1 MFLLLGIGADDCFYV
16 FVDAWKQAAVVLG
29 SNVDLESRMAWTYR
43 RAVRAMSVTSFT
55 TAIAFF
61 CTASSPI
68 MPISSL
74 GIWAGLLV
82 LLQSVL
88 VITVFPSAI
97 IIWHRFWR
105 KHRWYRCWR
114 RHDPDGEE
122 NEQEVSTSSAYV
134 RGIEEE
140 QSGLGWDQREHTS
153 DEESGSV
160 HRKRFAARKD
170 GELRPIERFFNG
182 PWTKLTRVARWPL
195 VVLGVVLFGVSIWL
209 ATLLEIPVES
219 ERFLP
224 ENHPL
229 ILASDLFTKGFP
241 SFDGFENVAIRAIWG
256 LSGID
261 RSKTNKYVPDD
272 LGEPMFNTSF
282 SLLSKVAQQRIL
294 EACDF
299 FSDTAKEL
307 VTNSSTIENKIDC
320 LAARLSEMAKGL

>member
-1 MFLLLGIGADDCFYV
+1 M
-16 FVDAWKQAAVVLG
+16 
-29 SNVDLESRMAWTYR
+29 
-43 RAVRAMSVTSFT
+43 
-55 TAIAFF
+55 
-61 CTASSPI
+61 
-68 MPISSL
+68 
-74 GIWAGLLV
+74 
-82 LLQSVL
+82 
-88 VITVFPSAI
+88 
-97 IIWHRFWR
+97 
-105 KHRWYRCWR
+105 
-114 RHDPDGEE
+114 
-122 NEQEVSTSSAYV
+122 

-140 QSGLGWDQREHTS
+140 QSGIGWDQREHTS

-170 GELRPIERFFNG
+170 GELGPIERFFNG

-241 SFDGFENVAIRAIWG
+241 SFDVFENVAIRAIWG

-272 LGEPMFNTSF
+272 LGEPVFNTSF
-282 SLLSKVAQQRIL
+282 SLLSKVAQQLIL

-299 FSDTAKEL
+299 FSDPAKEF
-307 VTNSSTIENKIDC
+307 VTNSSTIENKVDC
-320 LAARLSEMAKGL
+320 LPRDYLQWRKDSNLGGFQDFPNEQTLATDLLKFGNATVNGTRPYLKYLTRQKLV